1 MVKNLANIKTPW
13 VPLDFPSTASKPT
26 YSGYADGHQSWRD
39 EPAELMQLAAA
50 IRHWNWHLILYILY
64 NIYICVY
71 YIYDKYHSISFH
83 IIHISRMWPCVIL
96 CLVVLIGYYGL
107 PWLHMASFS
116 LFSSPAFARA
126 SIAAMT
132 AGGAPVRLPKG
143 LRWLLQWLSTHFGM
157 FDLSCWMN
165 IKTNP
170 ITTPISSNLQLPC
183 WLVVWNMAFIF
194 HILGI
199 N

>member
-1 MVKNLANIKTPW
+1 M
-13 VPLDFPSTASKPT
+13 DFPSTASKPK

-39 EPAELMQLAAA
+39 DPAELMQLAAA
-50 IRHWNWHLILYILY
+50 IRHWNWHLILYIY
-64 NIYICVY
+64 MY
-71 YIYDKYHSISFH
+71 YIYVLYICIIYMYYIYIYVNYHSISFN

-96 CLVVLIGYYGL
+96 CLVVLIDYYGL
-107 PWLHMASFS
+107 LWLHMASFS
-116 LFSSPAFARA
+116 LFSSPAFAPA
-126 SIAAMT
+126 SFDAMT

-157 FDLSCWMN
+157 FDSSCWMN

-170 ITTPISSNLQLPC
+170 ITTPTISSNLQLPC

-194 HILGI
+194 PYVG
-199 N
+199 NN

>member
-1 MVKNLANIKTPW
+1 MGSFGFSFHCIEANIFRIRWRTPVVTGW
-13 VPLDFPSTASKPT
+13 ASGAHAAS
-26 YSGYADGHQSWRD
+26 SGYQTLKLTSD
-39 EPAELMQLAAA
+39 
-50 IRHWNWHLILYILY
+50 IIYYI
-64 NIYICVY
+64 IYICVY

-107 PWLHMASFS
+107 LWLHVASFS